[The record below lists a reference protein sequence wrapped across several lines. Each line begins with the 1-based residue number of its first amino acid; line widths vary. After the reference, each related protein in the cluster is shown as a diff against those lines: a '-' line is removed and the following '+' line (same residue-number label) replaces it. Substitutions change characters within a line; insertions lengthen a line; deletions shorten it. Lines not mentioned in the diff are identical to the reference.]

1 MHRGAIETVLSRI
14 LMALSVLAGGGVVH
28 GDAPP
33 TRVGE
38 AYPLGV
44 CAVSGNPLGEGMVV
58 VVLSDMPSETLE
70 GREVRFCCEGCVARF
85 KADPM
90 AAARK
95 LDEMIIADQLSV
107 YPDGTCIVMENERMF
122 DPRGPKADRDINR
135 VLGNRLYRFCC
146 KACIRRFKKAPEP
159 YVTLL
164 DERITQ
170 AQSKGYPLS
179 VCVIS
184 GRPLGDAPVEV
195 VVANRLVRTCCKD
208 CATSVR
214 SNPAPA
220 IAKLGGKEP
229 DDHPAEAE
237 GTEGA

>member
-1 MHRGAIETVLSRI
+1 MNRGAIKTILSGI
-14 LMALSVLAGGGVVH
+14 LMTLSVLAGGGVH
-28 GDAPP
+28 GDATPA
-33 TRVGE
+33 RVGE

-70 GREVRFCCEGCVARF
+70 GREVRFCCGGCVARF
-85 KADPM
+85 KADPV

-95 LDEMIIADQLSV
+95 LDQMIITDQLSV
-107 YPDGTCIVMENERMF
+107 YPDGTCIVMEDERMF

-164 DERITQ
+164 DERIIA
-170 AQSKGYPLS
+170 AQSPGYPLS

-184 GRPLGDAPVEV
+184 GRPLGEAPVEV

-208 CATSVR
+208 CAASVR
-214 SNPAPA
+214 GNPATA
-220 IAKLGGKEP
+220 IAKLGRKDPGGS
-229 DDHPAEAE
+229 PAKVEE
-237 GTEGA
+237 TEGA

>member
-1 MHRGAIETVLSRI
+1 MNRGAIKTILSGI
-14 LMALSVLAGGGVVH
+14 LMTLSVLAGGGVH
-28 GDAPP
+28 GDATPA
-33 TRVGE
+33 RVGE

-70 GREVRFCCEGCVARF
+70 GREVRFCCGGCVARF
-85 KADPM
+85 KADPV

-95 LDEMIIADQLSV
+95 LDQMIITDQLSV
-107 YPDGTCIVMENERMF
+107 YPDGTCIVMEDERMF

-164 DERITQ
+164 DERIIA
-170 AQSKGYPLS
+170 AQSPGYPLS

-184 GRPLGDAPVEV
+184 GRPLGEAPVEV

-208 CATSVR
+208 CAASVR
-214 SNPAPA
+214 GNPATA
-220 IAKLGGKEP
+220 IAKLGRKDPGGS
-229 DDHPAEAE
+229 PAKVA